1 MSKKT
6 KKEEKEE
13 KIIEQKEPV
22 TDDMYTLVELA
33 FASDV
38 DEAWLMYNISRAG
51 LMQQFEQELQDF
63 GQKHIEPTL
72 TVEQFNDIIT
82 GKQ

>member
-6 KKEEKEE
+6 KKQEKEE
-13 KIIEQKEPV
+13 TIKEQE
-22 TDDMYTLVELA
+22 TEYLYTLVELA
-33 FASDV
+33 LNSNV

-72 TVEQFNDIIT
+72 TIKQFNDIIT